1 MDLKGK
7 KTSEQ
12 TWQTE
17 KGLVTTSMLL
27 RFYINFHKRRPGYKK
42 KMRFDYLTILTI
54 FFQNILFPKEF
65 FESQYPKADIQ
76 SCSIAFYQ
84 TFFNQ
89 LFYGTSLDD
98 CLCIR
103 QEL

>member
-12 TWQTE
+12 IWQTE
-17 KGLVTTSMLL
+17 KGLVTTSTLL
-27 RFYINFHKRRPGYKK
+27 WFYINFHKRRPGYKT

-65 FESQYPKADIQ
+65 FES
-76 SCSIAFYQ
+76 
-84 TFFNQ
+84 
-89 LFYGTSLDD
+89 
-98 CLCIR
+98 
-103 QEL
+103 